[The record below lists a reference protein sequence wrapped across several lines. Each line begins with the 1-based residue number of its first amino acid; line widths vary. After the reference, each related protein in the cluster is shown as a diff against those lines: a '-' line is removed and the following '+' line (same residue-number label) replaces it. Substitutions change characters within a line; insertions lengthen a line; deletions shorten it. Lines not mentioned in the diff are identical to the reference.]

1 MGTPTPNAG
10 RWPSGKGISRYV
22 KCQTHPYFMN
32 LIYLDAHTL
41 NPGDLSWEPIQA
53 LGNLTLYDRTAPD
66 QIVERARDADL
77 LLVNKVKLN
86 RQTLAQLP
94 NLQYVGVTATGYDIV
109 DIAAARDR
117 GIVVTNVKGYSTN
130 SVAQLTFA
138 LLLELTHHVGRHA
151 DSVRA
156 GDWTRS
162 PDFSYARSPLVELA
176 GKTLGLIGYGDIG
189 RQVATIGQ
197 AFGMNVLVNRRHP
210 TAEPEAGIRWVD
222 QNTLFAESDVVS
234 LHCPA
239 TPDTVGLVDR
249 ARLNRMKPSAYLI
262 NTSRGSLL
270 NEADVADALNQGR
283 LAGAGLDVL
292 ATEPPAADN
301 PLLTARNCLI
311 TPHIAWASYE
321 ARQRLMQLVADNIRA
336 FLAGAPQNVVN

>member
-1 MGTPTPNAG
+1 MTL
-10 RWPSGKGISRYV
+10 V
-22 KCQTHPYFMN
+22 
-32 LIYLDAHTL
+32 YLDAHTL
-41 NPGDLSWEPIQA
+41 NPGDLSWEPIQS
-53 LGNLTLYDRTAPD
+53 LGDVTLHDRTAPD
-66 QIVERARDADL
+66 QIVDRAQNAEL
-77 LLVNKVKLN
+77 LLTNKVKLN
-86 RQTLAQLP
+86 RETLAQLP
-94 NLQYVGVTATGYDIV
+94 KLRYVGVTATGYDIV
-109 DIAAARDR
+109 DVKAARER
-117 GIVVTNVKGYSTN
+117 GIVVTNVKGYSTD

-138 LLLELTHHVGRHA
+138 LLLELTHHAGLHA

-189 RQVATIGQ
+189 RTVAAIGQ
-197 AFGMNVLVNRRHP
+197 AFGMSVLVNRRHP
-210 TAEPEAGIRWVD
+210 TAEPNAGIRWVD
-222 QNTLFAESDVVS
+222 QATLFTRSDVVS

-239 TPDTVGLVDR
+239 TPDTVGLVNR
-249 ARLNRMKPSAYLI
+249 ERLSYMKPSAYLI

-270 NEADVADALNQGR
+270 NEADVADALNEGR

-321 ARQRLMQLVADNIRA
+321 ARQRLMRFVADNVRA
-336 FLAGAPQNVVN
+336 FLAGTPQNVVG